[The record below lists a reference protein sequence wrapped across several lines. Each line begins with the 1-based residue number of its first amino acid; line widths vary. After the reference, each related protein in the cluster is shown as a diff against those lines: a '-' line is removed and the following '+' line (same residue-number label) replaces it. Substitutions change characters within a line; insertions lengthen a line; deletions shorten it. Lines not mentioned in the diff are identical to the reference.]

1 MKLGH
6 RRNYHRRQ
14 APQEKGLLRNY
25 EIFVNLCL
33 TFVWSSLVNT
43 TDDRSCRQTLKT
55 VPTKI
60 EFWARPGP
68 GSDHCSVVPLSII
81 INIQHNISLCRGTQL
96 GPGNQPAQWRF
107 CSELGSG
114 QPLYLLWNIT
124 LNIKLYLV
132 PTTNECSRGIGV
144 TDTFI
149 FCSKMGGGITQWC
162 FLTISHFW
170 GISRENIGRHTYS
183 VVLKFFVE
191 RTDFTKSL
199 MSTKKQLNIIVN
211 KKQRTWNFNFL
222 YLFQMQNSIL

>member
-81 INIQHNISLCRGTQL
+81 INIQHNSSLWTGNTA
-96 GPGNQPAQWRF
+96 GPGHQPVQWRF
-107 CSELGSG
+107 CSKLG
-114 QPLYLLWNIT
+114 LYYLLWNIT
-124 LNIKLYLV
+124 LNF
-132 PTTNECSRGIGV
+132 TWCRCIGV
-144 TDTFI
+144 TGTFI
-149 FCSKMGGGITQWC
+149 FCSIMGGGNTQWR
-162 FLTISHFW
+162 FLAILHFW
-170 GISRENIGRHTYS
+170 G
-183 VVLKFFVE
+183 
-191 RTDFTKSL
+191 KSL
-199 MSTKKQLNIIVN
+199 I
-211 KKQRTWNFNFL
+211 FL
-222 YLFQMQNSIL
+222 